1 MATPFRDIVKTY
13 GQDSTREILKV
24 GEEGSPLVQELLKVV
39 HKVPLEKERRFQAT
53 SIEFINKLKEAKATG
68 FAQQIDSEAFTA
80 NSTSYM
86 PYQYTKGIILDDVEY
101 ANIVKA
107 QTAEEVVA
115 LEGFLKDKISPIADA
130 IYKGI
135 ERDLIVQ
142 KAGGALGLDSLELMA
157 GQGIY
162 QGLDGA
168 TLSFWKGSY
177 VEHADTLDKLLKY
190 EDSESLTNLFL
201 QHEYR
206 QGSLIGKTTPAALYA
221 VGKNVFEVYRR
232 SLDRKGIAP
241 HETAHPNII
250 THKGVSIVKIDHPS
264 WDTKM
269 NKAVKI
275 GRKALTIKSDAN
287 RIMPNSFSD
296 FIPVPRTTDAFEFFS
311 CINIAIGV
319 RMRSGLGMTL
329 YTGLPADREI

>member
-39 HKVPLEKERRFQAT
+39 HKIPLEKERRFQAT

-68 FAQQIDSEAFTA
+68 FAQAIESEAFTA

-101 ANIVKA
+101 NNLVKA
-107 QTAEEVVA
+107 QTADEVIA
-115 LEGFLKDKISPIADA
+115 LEGFLKAKISPIADA

-135 ERDLIVQ
+135 ERDLLVQ
-142 KAGGALGLDSLELMA
+142 KAGDALGLDSLELMA
-157 GQGIY
+157 GQGLY

-168 TLSFWKGSY
+168 VLPFWKGSY
-177 VEHADTLDKLLKY
+177 FEHTETMDKLLKY

-201 QHEYR
+201 QKEYK
-206 QGSLIGKTTPAALYA
+206 QGNIIGKTTPPALYA
-221 VGKNVFEVYRR
+221 VGKNVFEIYRR
-232 SLDRKGIAP
+232 SLDRKGMAQ
-241 HETAHPNII
+241 HETAHPNVI
-250 THKGVSIVKIDHPS
+250 THKGITIVKIDHPA

-269 NKAVKI
+269 NRAIKI
-275 GRKALTIKSDAN
+275 GKKAITIKSDAN
-287 RIMPNSFSD
+287 RIMPNSFAD
-296 FIPVPRTTDAFEFFS
+296 FIAVPRTTDAFEFFS

-319 RMRSGLGMTL
+319 RIRTGLGTVL
-329 YTGLPADREI
+329 YSGLPADREI